1 VQRTK
6 ELEYRN
12 LLMPLIAARE
22 NKRLE
27 SNYYIEGYATTFE
40 RYRLYT
46 WDGVD
51 YYEQIAPDALDG
63 ADMGDV
69 IMQYDHQGKVLARQ
83 SNGTLGL
90 EADNKGLFIFAD
102 LSKSTAAKEVY
113 EEISAGLITKMSWAF
128 YIEDEEYDK
137 NTCTWIVKKVK
148 EVVDV
153 SAVSTPANDGT
164 EISARGLV
172 RRSFITSQQERL
184 GMEKEKL
191 KLKIKLQEA

>member
-1 VQRTK
+1 MQRTK